1 MNEWWIKYCSHRLG
15 SSTSNEKVKSRSQ
28 SLDDS
33 ADDGDGDFE
42 PSVDSMIHEFDDE
55 STLEHDEDYES
66 DGAIELAGLTKVE
79 HLHTY
84 YNFTLHIAVGLL
96 F

>member
-1 MNEWWIKYCSHRLG
+1 
-15 SSTSNEKVKSRSQ
+15 
-28 SLDDS
+28 
-33 ADDGDGDFE
+33 
-42 PSVDSMIHEFDDE
+42 MIHEFDDE